1 MTYWFRLYKKS
12 VFVQVIRNKHSQD
25 VVTVSR
31 CHLFGGLPCN
41 LLKNLQKPATNDFLP
56 SLEFNSPIES
66 SIFLSQWLEKDIIRC
81 VINFSRDNR
90 FKFSF
95 FENFS
100 DDVFFQKNSGL
111 TAIGL
116 GISSWVLGTYYLTCL
131 ERVWCSFHLHRTNKL
146 KNTYINI

>member
-1 MTYWFRLYKKS
+1 M
-12 VFVQVIRNKHSQD
+12 QVIRNKHSQD

-100 DDVFFQKNSGL
+100 DDIFSKKKYGFDSNRVGYLELGFGYLLPDMSGAGLVFVPPPQ
-111 TAIGL
+111 
-116 GISSWVLGTYYLTCL
+116 
-131 ERVWCSFHLHRTNKL
+131 NK
-146 KNTYINI
+146 